1 MFPISVC
8 EPRSYVQRRRAAY
21 ESGRPPAAG
30 TEGRAGA
37 QGLEGHIHG
46 QGRRRGQ
53 LGEAFDRQGVKLG
66 KFQCAY
72 QQKCQ
77 PML

>member
-53 LGEAFDRQGVKLG
+53 LGKQGVMLEKI
-66 KFQCAY
+66 QCAY
-72 QQKCQ
+72 QQMCQ
-77 PML
+77 LML